1 MEPNVPGSDPAQY
14 PFFFSSCLSAFL
26 FCFVCLFDLLLIVV
40 VVF

>member
-14 PFFFSSCLSAFL
+14 PFFFSFCLFAFL